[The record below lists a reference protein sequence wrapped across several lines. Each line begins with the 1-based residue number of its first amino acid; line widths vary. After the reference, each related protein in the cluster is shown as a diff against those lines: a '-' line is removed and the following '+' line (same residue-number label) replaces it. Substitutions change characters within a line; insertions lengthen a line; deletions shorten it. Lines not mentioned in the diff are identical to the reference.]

1 MELTHVEIR
10 VLGCLVEK
18 QATTPEV
25 YPLSTN
31 ALRLA
36 CNQRSSRDPVV
47 DYDEGTVTAAL
58 ISLRERGL
66 VRTVRGEGSRVY
78 KHAHLLP
85 EALGIDAEAVAVLS
99 VLMLRGAQTSG
110 ELRARTERQHLFS
123 VDEVEQ
129 TLERLGAREPSLA
142 RLLPRQPGQ
151 REARWTHLL
160 GPAGAP
166 QPEASLPQPEV
177 SLPPPEASVS
187 PPDEAPPGL
196 AAEVAALR
204 DELAELRARL
214 EALEARE

>member
-1 MELTHVEIR
+1 MELTPVEVRI
-10 VLGCLVEK
+10 LGCLVEK

-47 DYDEGTVTAAL
+47 DYDEGTMTAAL

-85 EALGIDAEAVAVLS
+85 EALEIDQEAVAVLS
-99 VLMLRGAQTSG
+99 VLMLRGAQTAG

-123 VDEVEQ
+123 VEEVEQ
-129 TLERLGAREPSLA
+129 TLDRLTEREPPLV
-142 RLLPRQPGQ
+142 RLLPRQPGK

-160 GPAGAP
+160 GPAGMP
-166 QPEASLPQPEV
+166 QPEASP
-177 SLPPPEASVS
+177 SLP
-187 PPDEAPPGL
+187 DEVPRGL
-196 AAEVAALR
+196 AGEVAALR

>member
-1 MELTHVEIR
+1 MELTPVEVR

-47 DYDEGTVTAAL
+47 DYDEGTMTAAL

-66 VRTVRGEGSRVY
+66 ARTVRGEGSRVY

-85 EALGIDAEAVAVLS
+85 EALGIDQEAVAVLS
-99 VLMLRGAQTSG
+99 VLMLRGAQTAG

-123 VDEVEQ
+123 VEEVEQ
-129 TLERLGAREPSLA
+129 TLDRLAEREPPLV

-160 GPAGAP
+160 GPAGMP
-166 QPEASLPQPEV
+166 QPEASL
-177 SLPPPEASVS
+177 SL
-187 PPDEAPPGL
+187 PDEAPPGL
-196 AAEVAALR
+196 AGEVAALR

>member
-1 MELTHVEIR
+1 VELTPVEVRI
-10 VLGCLVEK
+10 LGCLVEK

-78 KHAHLLP
+78 KHAHLVP
-85 EALGIDAEAVAVLS
+85 EALGIDPEAVAVLS
-99 VLMLRGAQTSG
+99 VLMLRGAQTAG

-123 VDEVEQ
+123 VEEVEQ
-129 TLERLGAREPSLA
+129 TLDRLAEREPPLV
-142 RLLPRQPGQ
+142 RLLPRQPGK
-151 REARWTHLL
+151 REARWTHLFEAPSAP
-160 GPAGAP
+160 GPDAP
-166 QPEASLPQPEV
+166 QPEPHEEPV
-177 SLPPPEASVS
+177 
-187 PPDEAPPGL
+187 DL

-204 DELAELRARL
+204 DELAELRARV
-214 EALEARE
+214 EALEATE